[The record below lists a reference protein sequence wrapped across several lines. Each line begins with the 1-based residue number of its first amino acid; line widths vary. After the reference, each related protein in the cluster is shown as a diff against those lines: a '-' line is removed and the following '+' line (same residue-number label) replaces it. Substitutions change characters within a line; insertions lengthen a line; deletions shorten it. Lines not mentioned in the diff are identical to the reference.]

1 MKTAR
6 DWLQDPTLFST
17 SATVLLVDAWGI
29 EFVDWDPA
37 TVEMELGTTF
47 GIEPTPEL
55 LDRVS
60 AAASLFNSNLFFLSL
75 ETFSS
80 VCNALNFGVVSSEVF
95 LPADLDDVLWGVSE
109 SRVLLGEIANET
121 EFSHN
126 VARYVGQL
134 LAQEGI
140 EEPPAILDFAE
151 MDTRRRGIDQAAFV
165 DEVEA
170 QVYYANQKDKKEGLE
185 SENNARLLSLFQ
197 QITRLPL
204 RYGNVEPIKDRL
216 AAAMRSSG

>member
-17 SATVLLVDAWGI
+17 SAVILLVDAWGV
-29 EFVDWDPA
+29 EFLDWDPA

-47 GIEPTPEL
+47 GIAPTPEI
-55 LDRVS
+55 LDRIN
-60 AAASLFNSNLFFLSL
+60 AAVSLFNSNLFFLSL
-75 ETFSS
+75 ETFSA
-80 VCNALNFGVVSSEVF
+80 VCSALNFGVVSSEVF

-109 SRVLLGEIANET
+109 SRVLLGEMATET
-121 EFSHN
+121 DFSHN

-140 EEPPAILDFAE
+140 DEPPAILAFAE
-151 MDTRRRGIDQAAFV
+151 VDTRRSGIDSAAFV

-170 QVYYANQKDKKEGLE
+170 QVYYADQTDKKEGLE

-204 RYGNVEPIKDRL
+204 RHGNLEPIKDRL
-216 AAAMRSSG
+216 SAAMRSAD